1 VKAVTRALEPGP
13 AIEPAAVA
21 GDHGLL
27 LANESLILAA
37 QGRTAVFELPG
48 GLADRRGV
56 LSVHQGL
63 RAIERD
69 DRVGLPGTGPI
80 ALGSLPFESGAPA
93 ALVVPTLL
101 YGRDATGTEW
111 ATVVSDQPV
120 EPTRDLVLAALTD
133 PCSVAEGPLRVVSAE
148 PADYAGAVA
157 HAQGEIRRGVL
168 DKVVLARRLV
178 VEFDRPTAPSAVLRR
193 LASRE
198 PSATAFLAPG
208 PGVGTFV
215 GASPELLV
223 SRRGRRVRS
232 HPLAG
237 TAAPDH
243 SQRLLDSVKDLDE
256 HRLVVRDIVSTL
268 EPRCEELRLPAAPTL
283 VPLASMT
290 HLGTPISGRLRAVAG
305 GIPSA
310 LELVAAL
317 HPTPAVAGVPRD
329 RALALIGQLEPG
341 GRGPWAGP
349 VGWLD
354 AAGDGDFVLGLRSL
368 TLSGRRAELWAG
380 AGVVSA
386 SDPSAEL
393 AETDLKLAAVL
404 GCLAPGAE
412 RLVLS
417 R

>member
-13 AIEPAAVA
+13 EIEPASVA
-21 GDHGLL
+21 GDHGLF
-27 LANESLILAA
+27 LANESLILAG
-37 QGRTAVFELPG
+37 QGRAAVFELPG
-48 GLADRRGV
+48 GLADHRGV
-56 LSVHQGL
+56 RSVNEGL

-120 EPTRDLVLAALTD
+120 EPTRDLVLAALTE
-133 PCSVAEGPLRVVSAE
+133 PCSVAEGPLRVVTAE

-157 HAQGEIRRGVL
+157 HAQAEIRRGVL

-193 LASRE
+193 LTNRE
-198 PSATAFLAPG
+198 PSATAFLLPG
-208 PGVGTFV
+208 RGVGTFV

-237 TAAPDH
+237 TAAGH

-268 EPRCEELRLPAAPTL
+268 EPCCDELQLPAAPTL
-283 VPLASMT
+283 VPLTSMT
-290 HLGTPISGRLRAVAG
+290 HLGTPISGTLRAVHGA
-305 GIPSA
+305 IPSA
-310 LELVAAL
+310 LELAAAL
-317 HPTPAVAGVPRD
+317 HPTPAVAGVPRG

-341 GRGPWAGP
+341 WRGPWAGP

-368 TLSGRRAELWAG
+368 TLSGRRAVLWAG

-386 SDPSAEL
+386 SDPLAEL

-412 RLVLS
+412 HLVLN